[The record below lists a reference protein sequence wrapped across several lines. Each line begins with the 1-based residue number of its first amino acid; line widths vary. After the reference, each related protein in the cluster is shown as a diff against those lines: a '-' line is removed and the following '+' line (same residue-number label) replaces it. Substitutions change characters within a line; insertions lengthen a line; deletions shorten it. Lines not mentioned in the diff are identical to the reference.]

1 MILAINTST
10 LQFSLAL
17 LKRNGTVAAEQV
29 MFRKKGNFGNLMPAV
44 EHLLSVSDAGPGDLS
59 GIAVAIGPGSFTGL
73 RIGISLAKGLC
84 HALQIPIAGVS
95 SLEALASQIP
105 FAMSPVIPV
114 LRSRKEEVF
123 TARFILTNDQQ
134 LRRQQEDIS
143 IKLTELISTIRE
155 PAFIIGDNF
164 EEQAPVFQS
173 ETGTPAILAP
183 PHCWNLKASSVGALG
198 LMKFI
203 RNDLDDAYGIKPVY
217 LRPPDIRSNAF
228 ATPLTM
234 QDKTDSIRP

>member
-17 LKRNGTVAAEQV
+17 LKKDGTIVAEQV
-29 MFRKKGNFGNLMPAV
+29 MFRKKGNFGSLMPAFDR
-44 EHLLSVSDAGPGDLS
+44 LLSLSDTRTGDLS

-84 HALQIPIAGVS
+84 HALQIPLAGVS

-105 FAMSPVIPV
+105 FAKSPVIP
-114 LRSRKEEVF
+114 LLHSRKGEVF
-123 TARFILTNDQQ
+123 TATFVLTDVHQ
-134 LRRQQEDIS
+134 LKRQREPIS
-143 IKLTELISTIRE
+143 IKLTDLVSMIRE

-164 EEQAPVFQS
+164 EAQAPAFGS
-173 ETGTPAILAP
+173 KTGPAFILAP
-183 PHCWNLKASSVGALG
+183 AQFWSLRASSVGALG
-198 LMKFI
+198 LKKLI
-203 RNDLDDAYGIKPVY
+203 RNDLDDPYGIEPVY

-228 ATPLTM
+228 APTLTL
-234 QDKTDSIRP
+234 

>member
-17 LKRNGTVAAEQV
+17 LKRNGTIAAEQV
-29 MFRKKGNFGNLMPAV
+29 MFREKGNFGNLMPAV

-84 HALQIPIAGVS
+84 HALQISIAGVS

-105 FAMSPVIPV
+105 FAMSPIIPL
-114 LRSRKEEVF
+114 LRSRKGEVF

-134 LRRQQEDIS
+134 LRTQQEDIS

-155 PAFIIGDNF
+155 PALIIGDNF
-164 EEQAPVFQS
+164 EEQAP
-173 ETGTPAILAP
+173 
-183 PHCWNLKASSVGALG
+183 
-198 LMKFI
+198 
-203 RNDLDDAYGIKPVY
+203 
-217 LRPPDIRSNAF
+217 
-228 ATPLTM
+228 
-234 QDKTDSIRP
+234 